1 MTSGGTKGIV
11 TAMLCGCAVW
21 PMASAAQG
29 KQGSSAGEIVVTA
42 LRESEP
48 LATIAAPVSVV
59 TGRTVRDGAITTPDR
74 LAEFSTAIT
83 VLPNATANIIFLRGI
98 GNFTLTPSTDPAVGW
113 NYDGVFVA
121 RANGTQGQFFDLD
134 RVEILKGPQ
143 GVLYGRNA
151 SAGSINLMPVQPAP
165 GELGGFISGSYA
177 SRDTVNLEGAINLP
191 LGANGALRVSGQA
204 LSQDNYLS
212 GYDDGARQQS
222 LRVQLKSALHPGLT
236 VRVSGDYTQQR
247 GVGIGTTYLG
257 YYTYDAAAKR
267 YRVVPSNLDINTG
280 NRDPL
285 AQAFRQSVPLPSL
298 GRNLDAQLAVPYQNN
313 ELYGAHAEIA
323 ADLGFGTLTVI
334 PAWRRNEFDQVL
346 AGAPFGYGYREDD
359 DQRSLEARLAGA
371 AGPVEWLVGGLI
383 FDEDIRA
390 RYATNFSTQLANSD
404 SRYGTRSRALFA
416 NGTLTVTPGM
426 RLVGGVRRSWDQ
438 KSLSAITITYS
449 LACPVIVGGRAS
461 CPTVPLL
468 QLGDSPAAAGLPVPA
483 TGARVPIIAN
493 GVNTGA
499 TITRADRVDAGRSA
513 KFAVTTWRAGVEADL
528 GARGVVYANVQTG
541 YRPGGLNTAVGFETY
556 APERVTAYTLGAR
569 WRSADHAVSLTGEA
583 FWWNYR
589 DQHVSSVQP
598 DLSNPPRNVNFTR
611 NVARSRIRGLAGE
624 AVLRPTARSTLFAD
638 VQYLDSRYL
647 DYTFVQAVTGTI
659 PPLTGCAATLTA
671 TAGLYSVDC
680 TGERP
685 FASPEWTLNLGAR
698 QGVPLAGGE
707 LALMARTRYVSA
719 QNVGATLL
727 DEQTVPAHWTSDA
740 QVEFTAAGGR
750 FELAAFVR
758 NISGKRFSTFVIFH
772 PTSNLLVSSV
782 SPPRVIGVRAGLRF

>member
-1 MTSGGTKGIV
+1 MTRKGTSAAV
-11 TAMLCGCAVW
+11 LALLCGCAAW
-21 PMASAAQG
+21 PVSSAAQDER
-29 KQGSSAGEIVVTA
+29 GSSAGEIVVTA

-59 TGRTVRDGAITTPDR
+59 RGKTVLDGAITAPDR
-74 LAEFSTAIT
+74 LAEFSTALT

-121 RANGTQGQFFDLD
+121 RANGTQGQFFDLE

-151 SAGSINLMPVQPAP
+151 SAGSINLLPVQPQL
-165 GELGGFISGSYA
+165 GELGGFVSGSYA
-177 SRDTVNLEGAINLP
+177 SRDTANVEGALNLP
-191 LGANGALRVSGQA
+191 LGPNGALRVSGQA

-222 LRVQLKSALHPGLT
+222 LRVQLKSALQPGLA

-247 GVGIGTTYLG
+247 GIGIGTTYLG
-257 YYTYDAAAKR
+257 YYAYDAAGKR
-267 YRVVPSNLDINTG
+267 YRVVPSNLDLGIG

-285 AQAFRQSVPLPSL
+285 AQAFRQTVPLPTL
-298 GRNLDAQLAVPYQNN
+298 GRNLDVQMAVPYQNN
-313 ELYGAHAEIA
+313 ELYGAHAEIV
-323 ADLGFGTLTVI
+323 ADLGFGTLMVI

-346 AGAPFGYGYREDD
+346 AGAPFGYGYREDA
-359 DQRSLEARLAGA
+359 DQRSVEARLAGTT
-371 AGPVEWLVGGLI
+371 GPVDWLVGGLI

-390 RYATNFSTQLANSD
+390 RYATNLSTQLANSD

-416 NGTLTVTPGM
+416 NGTVTIAPGL
-426 RLVGGVRRSWDQ
+426 RLVGGVRRSWDE
-438 KSLSAITITYS
+438 KSLSAITTTYTLGCGVAVS
-449 LACPVIVGGRAS
+449 GRPACPS
-461 CPTVPLL
+461 VPLL

-483 TGARVPIIAN
+483 AGARPPIFVN

-499 TITRADRVDAGRSA
+499 TITRADRVDADRA
-513 KFAVTTWRAGVEADL
+513 ANFAVTTWRAGAEADL
-528 GARGVVYANVQTG
+528 GAQGVAYATVQTG

-569 WRSADHAVSLTGEA
+569 WHSAGRMVSLTGEA

-589 DQHVSSVQP
+589 DQHVSAVQP

-624 AVLRPTARSTLFAD
+624 AVLRPTARTTLLAD
-638 VQYLDSRYL
+638 VQYLDSSYL
-647 DYTFVQAVTGTI
+647 DYTFVQTVTGTN
-659 PPLTGCAATLTA
+659 PPLTGCAAALT
-671 TAGLYSVDC
+671 TSAGLYSVDC

-685 FASPEWTLNLGAR
+685 FASPEWTVNLSAR
-698 QGVPLAGGE
+698 QGFALAGGE
-707 LALMARTRYVSA
+707 LAVMARTRYVSA

-740 QVEFTAAGGR
+740 QLEFTTEGGKL
-750 FELAAFVR
+750 ELAAFVR
-758 NISGKRFSTFVIFH
+758 NISGKRFPTFVIFH
-772 PTSNLLVSSV
+772 PASNLLVSSV
-782 SPPRVIGVRAGLRF
+782 SPPRVIGVRMGMKF